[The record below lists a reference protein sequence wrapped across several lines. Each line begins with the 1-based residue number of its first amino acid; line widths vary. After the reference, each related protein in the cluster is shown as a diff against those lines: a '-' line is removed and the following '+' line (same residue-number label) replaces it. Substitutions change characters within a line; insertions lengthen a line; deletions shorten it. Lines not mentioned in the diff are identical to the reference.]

1 MKKTRKLT
9 ALLCVAMLASSLAA
23 CGGNG
28 STTSESTPAADN
40 DASASTSETASE
52 ESVVTDPNE
61 LPDVTLP
68 ISEEPITITYFQTT
82 DGNASQVKND
92 YNDLDVYQELEKRT
106 NVHIE
111 WQMSSGADTQT
122 NFNLMISSNQL
133 ADVMYGASYYTDGI
147 EAGIDDGY
155 FLDLTELV
163 PEYAPH
169 YWAVAHTNDRYRK
182 TAITD
187 SGRIGVLWQFQQS
200 EQGPWDGLNVRQ
212 DWLDELG
219 LDVPVTYD
227 DWHEVLTGFK
237 DMGVYA
243 PLSLM
248 GNGSL
253 DAASA
258 FMSGFGVTYTWQLTE
273 DGSVAYGPYL
283 DGWKD
288 YVALMAD
295 WYAEGLIDPDFMTAN
310 YYFGDTTMIVTGKTG
325 AWTGM
330 YTMPSLYKQTTEDP
344 DMEIS
349 ACTAPRVNEDDEIH
363 LRLPDQRTS
372 GMPHALSANLDEE
385 KAQIILKWFDYL
397 FTEEGALLC
406 NYGIEGDTY
415 TLDDSG
421 NPVWT
426 DKVLNSPDGYSF
438 SQAQANYCMPP
449 SSQPFWYDW
458 TRELQGLDE
467 ESIAMMDVWAQDDM
481 DWVMPSDLTL
491 TADESV
497 ERASIMTDIDTFLK
511 EQTAQ
516 MITGVLD
523 VETNWDSY
531 KSTIE
536 SMGIDRATE
545 ITQAAYDRY
554 LAR

>member
-1 MKKTRKLT
+1 MKKARKLT

-23 CGGNG
+23 CNGNGTTTTSTPSDG
-28 STTSESTPAADN
+28 STTTEST
-40 DASASTSETASE
+40 EGGE

-68 ISEEPITITYFQTT
+68 LTEEPVTITYFQTT

-92 YNDLDVYQELEKRT
+92 YNDLDVYQELEART
-106 NVHIE
+106 GVHIE

-133 ADVMYGASYYTDGI
+133 ADVMYGAGYYSDGI
-147 EAGIDDGY
+147 QAGIDDGY
-155 FLDLTELV
+155 FLDLTDLV

-169 YWAVAHTNDRYRK
+169 YNAVRNSNDRYRK
-182 TAITD
+182 ASMTD
-187 SGRIGVLWQFQQS
+187 SGRIGALYQFQKSIQP
-200 EQGPWDGLNVRQ
+200 PWDGLQVRK

-219 LDVPVTYD
+219 LDLPVTYD
-227 DWHEVLTGFK
+227 DWHEALTGFK
-237 DMGVYA
+237 EMGVYA

-248 GNGSL
+248 GNGAYDL
-253 DAASA
+253 ASA
-258 FMSGFGVTYTWQLTE
+258 FMSGFGVTGGWQLTE
-273 DGSVAYGPYL
+273 DGTAAYGPYL

-288 YVALMAD
+288 YITLMNQ
-295 WYAEGLIDPDFMTAN
+295 WYEEGLIDPDFMTAN

-325 AWTGM
+325 AWTSM
-330 YTMPSLYKQTTEDP
+330 YTMASLYEQTTEDT
-344 DMEIS
+344 DMVIA
-349 ACTAPRVNEDDEIH
+349 ACTAPRVNEDDVIH
-363 LRLPDQRTS
+363 LRLADQYYS
-372 GMPHALSANLDEE
+372 GQPHAISANTEHAEL
-385 KAQIILKWFDYL
+385 ILRWFDYL
-397 FTEEGALLC
+397 FTEEGSMLC
-406 NYGIEGDTY
+406 NYGVEGDTY
-415 TLDDSG
+415 TLDDEG

-426 DKVLNSPDGYSF
+426 DKVMNSPDGYSF
-438 SQAQANYCMPP
+438 AQAQCNYAMPP
-449 SSQPFWYDW
+449 SSQPYWYDW

-467 ESIAMMDVWAQDDM
+467 EDVGMLDIWGSDDQ
-481 DWVMPSDLTL
+481 DWVMPNDLSL
-491 TADESV
+491 TADEAV
-497 ERASIMTDIDTFLK
+497 ERSSIMTDIDTFYR

-536 SMGIDRATE
+536 SMGIERATE

-554 LAR
+554 IQR

>member
-1 MKKTRKLT
+1 MKKARKLT
-9 ALLCVAMLASSLAA
+9 ALLCVAMLATSLVA
-23 CGGNG
+23 CGGG
-28 STTSESTPAADN
+28 ETTTESTPSEGSTPAAEGG
-40 DASASTSETASE
+40 DAAAEEEVNSDPTA
-52 ESVVTDPNE
+52 

-68 ISEEPITITYFQTT
+68 ISDELVTITYFQTT

-111 WQMSSGADTQT
+111 WQMSSAADTQT

-169 YWAVAHTNDRYRK
+169 YWAVAHTNDKYRK

-227 DWHEVLTGFK
+227 DWHEALTGFK
-237 DMGVYA
+237 EMGVYA

-273 DGSVAYGPYL
+273 DGTVGYGPYL

-349 ACTAPRVNEDDEIH
+349 ACTAPRVNEDDVIH

-372 GMPHALSANLDEE
+372 GVPHALSANLDDE
-385 KAQIILKWFDYL
+385 KAQLILKWFDYL

-406 NYGIEGDTY
+406 NYGVEGDTF
-415 TLDDSG
+415 TFDDAG

-467 ESIAMMDVWAQDDM
+467 ASIAMMDTWAQDDM

-491 TADESV
+491 TADEAV
-497 ERASIMTDIDTFLK
+497 ERSGIMTDIDTFLK

-523 VETNWDSY
+523 VETNWDTY
-531 KSTIE
+531 KSTIQ
-536 SMGIDRATE
+536 SMGIDRAIE